1 MRVGEETRVKMRCQC
16 GLRRLA
22 LLAAAVVC
30 IFGSS
35 PSFAQSPGSVP
46 IAERLSA
53 DTVFYVQWR
62 GMAYLRDAE
71 KKNHVLQLVQD
82 PAMAP
87 VWLTVANNFQRNEQ
101 KQGNRPPV
109 TLPELIS
116 LLDNPF
122 AFGVTANG
130 SVARASMTGATNQ
143 YGNFLVYDD
152 TGKTALI
159 EKLKTVARDADGAK
173 VEVTRYDFSGTTI
186 EVRTAKK
193 DISYSAQAGPYLV
206 MSTQKSIIEDLITRF
221 RNAGASST
229 CVTRLPE
236 YGEVKKLVGSDSA
249 LEFFARVPDVHA
261 WAASDPKNQTPAK
274 FFSDI
279 HVEKV
284 HVAGAGL
291 TFDGEATRFRGAVL
305 GDTSAGGP
313 FDMIGSS
320 SAMFQTQPVLSD
332 GPAFSVWRIN
342 VPAIYR
348 LVRNAIITNA
358 PPQQAA
364 GFLMIES
371 MSERFLGMP
380 LQSALALLK
389 GEFAS
394 VNSYAEDGTR
404 QQLVAVPIQKP
415 DDVLRVLRAAASSMI
430 VAEDSSGDAT
440 FLDVAYPYK
449 DPKTGTQ
456 RRKFFYLAVTPE
468 MLLGAPRK
476 AMLRQAMQQLGARPS
491 SAPAS
496 GIFAN
501 VAYMQMRALLPEKL
515 SSLSAS
521 DVAAIPWD
529 KVIADLQDQENQ
541 AAQQSE
547 SAQPRD
553 LSQLKLAAPA
563 IPRHLHMAVSG
574 SWKDANGVYF
584 DSYLQ

>member
-1 MRVGEETRVKMRCQC
+1 VIRVGEEARVKMRWKC
-16 GLRRLA
+16 GLRGLA
-22 LLAAAVVC
+22 VFAAAVVC

-35 PSFAQSPGSVP
+35 PSLAQAPRGGP

-53 DTVFYVQWR
+53 DTVVYIQWR
-62 GMAYLRDAE
+62 GMAYLSDAE
-71 KKNHVLQLVQD
+71 KRNHVLQLVQD

-87 VWLTVANNFQRNEQ
+87 VWLAVANNFQQNGQ
-101 KQGNRPPV
+101 KQGKRPPV
-109 TLPELIS
+109 TLSELIS

-130 SVARASMTGATNQ
+130 ASVSTTGARSP

-152 TGKTALI
+152 TGKAALI
-159 EKLKTVARDADGAK
+159 EKLKTVGANADGAK
-173 VEVTRYDFSGTTI
+173 VEVTRYDFSGTAI
-186 EVRTAKK
+186 EARAAGK

-221 RNAGASST
+221 RSAAAPGT
-229 CVTRLPE
+229 CVARLPE
-236 YGEVKKLVGSDSA
+236 YGEVKKFVGSDSA
-249 LEFFARVPDVHA
+249 LELFARVPDVHA

-279 HVEKV
+279 HIEKV
-284 HVAGAGL
+284 HVLGAGL
-291 TFDGEATRFRGAVL
+291 TFDGEATRFRGAML
-305 GDTSAGGP
+305 GDTSAGSP

-320 SAMFQTQPVLSD
+320 SAIFQTQPVLSD
-332 GPAFSVWRIN
+332 GPAFSVWRVN
-342 VPAIYR
+342 VPAIYQ

-404 QQLVAVPIQKP
+404 QQLVAVPIEKP
-415 DDVLRVLRAAASSMI
+415 DDVLRVLRAVASSMI
-430 VAEDSSGDAT
+430 VGEDSSGDAT
-440 FLDVAYPYK
+440 FLDIAYPYK

-476 AMLRQAMQQLGARPS
+476 AMLRQALQQLRARPS

-501 VAYMQMRALLPEKL
+501 AAYIQMRALLPEKL

-521 DVAAIPWD
+521 DIAGIPWD
-529 KVIADLQDQENQ
+529 KVIADLEERENQ
-541 AAQQSE
+541 AARE
-547 SAQPRD
+547 SKGAQFPD
-553 LSQLKLAAPA
+553 LSQLKLAASA
-563 IPRHLHMAVSG
+563 IPRHLHMAVNG